1 MFKIEQSTVQEVM
14 GAKSMIMEAYRALG
28 ANLVNQIGK
37 EKSGIVVFAAPDEKT
52 NSVSVVQ
59 NLAFVMMEMGRKVL
73 VIDAELRNK
82 ALTRESNKETAE
94 GFAEWLLGDTSLQ
107 GATQKDAMRHFEIM
121 PAGKKPIPAGM
132 LARKEI
138 ENAVQ
143 SLKDVYDCVL
153 VLTSAM
159 DETADALML
168 GQVADG
174 AIIVLTA
181 GKSRK
186 QVAELAK
193 EKLEAAGVKVFGAIL
208 SEYDVKTSTKLDGY
222 YYMYKGRD
230 KSAGTR

>member
-1 MFKIEQSTVQEVM
+1 
-14 GAKSMIMEAYRALG
+14 
-28 ANLVNQIGK
+28 
-37 EKSGIVVFAAPDEKT
+37 
-52 NSVSVVQ
+52 
-59 NLAFVMMEMGRKVL
+59 
-73 VIDAELRNK
+73 
-82 ALTRESNKETAE
+82 
-94 GFAEWLLGDTSLQ
+94 
-107 GATQKDAMRHFEIM
+107 M

-174 AIIVLTA
+174 AVIVLTA

-193 EKLEAAGVKVFGAIL
+193 EKLEVAGVKVFGAIL

-222 YYMYKGRD
+222 YYMYKGRG
-230 KSAGTR
+230 KSADIR